1 MRLILLILLSVC
13 YADVIHVPADY
24 STIQEGIDASIII
37 DELQGEVFKLK
48 NSIDFIEG
56 LAKIKP
62 QILYNYGRD
71 KKYIYGQ
78 VYFKSTPQSTNK
90 KTFRFIIG
98 KMDENKSRKQLEKIC
113 VETFYKKIIYEIE
126 TI

>member
-1 MRLILLILLSVC
+1 MTSKSLKSKLSKLKSE
-13 YADVIHVPADY
+13 YNNK
-24 STIQEGIDASIII
+24 SSII
-37 DELQGEVFKLK
+37 DELQCEVFKLK

-98 KMDENKSRKQLEKIC
+98 KMDENKSRKHLEKIC